1 MYEEKISNAIAL
13 IVEHNEAIGQDE
25 LGNTN
30 PGYIDP
36 NEFTMC
42 LKASGGTSEERLKGF
57 SYEDI
62 LTCLPK
68 VKTPSGLEAYPRV
81 VAKEIAKIFRGNDN
95 VENRPISRRRTERM
109 TLKELVEN
117 FDPEEDTS
125 PIAKRLKEVSKGHAF
140 IVFENGRTVDVETT
154 MKLLLEIKQGHKGR
168 LNIKVNGQIKRVN
181 KIGQLPDNYATE
193 NPLYPR
199 RPLRPDGTCDQTG
212 RSWEGIP
219 LEVMQ
224 LVRLALTKGELKV
237 NLETAHNILDIVMGE
252 GAEEKIRNRY
262 QDASIL
268 FDEKPDERP
277 KLKISL
283 NGSSKGN
290 PFKDGHPVKWKK
302 EGNSYRYK
310 N

>member
-125 PIAKRLKEVSKGHAF
+125 PIAKRLKEVSKG
-140 IVFENGRTVDVETT
+140 
-154 MKLLLEIKQGHKGR
+154 
-168 LNIKVNGQIKRVN
+168 
-181 KIGQLPDNYATE
+181 Y
-193 NPLYPR
+193 
-199 RPLRPDGTCDQTG
+199 
-212 RSWEGIP
+212 
-219 LEVMQ
+219 
-224 LVRLALTKGELKV
+224 
-237 NLETAHNILDIVMGE
+237 
-252 GAEEKIRNRY
+252 Y
-262 QDASIL
+262 QY
-268 FDEKPDERP
+268 FK
-277 KLKISL
+277 SL
-283 NGSSKGN
+283 
-290 PFKDGHPVKWKK
+290 
-302 EGNSYRYK
+302 
-310 N
+310 